1 MHHVS
6 WKRHHIKGA
15 IMKKYAVLCAALCLF
30 TSQLFAEELTA
41 EKKQALKELME
52 ITGAAK
58 MGEMFGAVF
67 VQQMTAFLKQS
78 NPDIDPKAYTIVDE
92 EITKLMHEEF
102 VEKESL
108 QELIYPI
115 YHNYLSLAETRE
127 LIRFYK
133 TPVGMKAISVMP
145 QMAQE
150 GMQAGQV
157 WGQTLGPEIER
168 RITARFEKE
177 GITLK

>member
-1 MHHVS
+1 
-6 WKRHHIKGA
+6 
-15 IMKKYAVLCAALCLF
+15 MKIYAVLCVTLCLLA
-30 TSQLFAEELTA
+30 SQLFAEELTA
-41 EKKQALKELME
+41 EKKLALKELME

-58 MGEMFGAVF
+58 MGEMFGAMF
-67 VQQMTAFLKQS
+67 VQQMTAALKQRD
-78 NPDIDPKAYTIVDE
+78 PDIDPRAYTVLDE

-108 QELIYPI
+108 QKLMYPI
-115 YHNYLSLAETRE
+115 YHKYLSLAETRE

-133 TPVGMKAISVMP
+133 TPVGKKAISVMP
-145 QMAQE
+145 LMAQE

-157 WGQTLGPEIER
+157 WGQSLEPEIER
-168 RITARFEKE
+168 RIAARFEKE

>member
-1 MHHVS
+1 
-6 WKRHHIKGA
+6 
-15 IMKKYAVLCAALCLF
+15 MKKFAVLCGALCLF

-67 VQQMTAFLKQS
+67 VQQMTAVLKRS
-78 NPDIDPKAYTIVDE
+78 NPDVDPKAYTILEE

-102 VEKESL
+102 VEKEAL

-115 YHNYLSLAETRE
+115 YHKYLSLAETRE
-127 LIRFYK
+127 LVQFYK
-133 TPVGMKAISVMP
+133 TPIGMKAMSVMP

-150 GMQAGQV
+150 GIQAGRV
-157 WGQTLGPEIER
+157 WGQTLEPEIER

-177 GITLK
+177 GIKLI